1 MGFTKVGRT
10 HRFLDTLKPRVED
23 VETAWH
29 GCNINDNNLTGSM
42 TKTLIRHA
50 VSADF
55 SQLLEI
61 DQSSFAGGVAYDAA
75 ELAYFMKRPG
85 AETLVLEEGGRIVA
99 FLILEVH
106 RTRRSATIVALDVR
120 ATHRRSGFG
129 SQLLSRAEEIL
140 LDYGV
145 EVYDLQVDV
154 TNSGAIIFY
163 KKHGLGKVRTLCR
176 YYANGNDAYLMTK
189 NL

>member
-1 MGFTKVGRT
+1 MGFTKVSRS
-10 HRFLDTLKPRVED
+10 HRFPDTLKPRLED
-23 VETAWH
+23 VEAAWH
-29 GCNINDNNLTGSM
+29 GCYINENNLTGSM

-61 DQSSFAGGVAYDAA
+61 DQTSFVRGVAYNAA
-75 ELAYFMKRPG
+75 ELSYFMKRPG
-85 AETLVLEEGGRIVA
+85 AETLVLEEESRIVA

-106 RTRRSATIVALDVR
+106 RTQRSATIVTLDVR
-120 ATHRRSGFG
+120 ATHRRNGYG
-129 SQLLSRAEEIL
+129 SQLLIRAEEIL
-140 LDYGV
+140 LDFGV
-145 EVYDLQVDV
+145 EEYDLQVDV
-154 TNSGAIIFY
+154 TNRAAIIFY
-163 KKHGLGKVRTLCR
+163 KKHGLGTVRTLSH